1 MEQDNKSSNPIGI
14 KEAIKQEFVKCATDP
29 AYFMRKY
36 YMIQHPKRG
45 RIQFALYPFQD
56 KVLHQLKKND
66 YTVINKSRQLGI
78 STLASAYSLWLM
90 LFHRD
95 KNVLAIATKQE
106 TAKNIVTKI
115 RFAYQALPQWLRIKT
130 VEDNRLSLRL
140 ANGSQV
146 KAVAASPDAGRSEAV
161 SLLILDEAAF
171 IENIDTIFTAA
182 QQTLATGGQ
191 CIALS
196 TPNGTGNWFHQTF
209 TKAQAGENK
218 FVPLSLPWTVHPER
232 NQSWRDEQDII
243 LGIRNAAQECDCDFS
258 TSGQTVL
265 EPDYLNWI
273 EENTIEDPMEK
284 RGIDGNLWVWDQV
297 DYSKTYA
304 VIADVARGDGADY
317 SAFHVI
323 DIEAATQVAEYKG
336 HIDTRDYG
344 NLLVG
349 IATEYNDALLVIENA
364 NIGWDVVQTAIERG
378 YRNLYYSP
386 RSDIAL
392 TNVEMYLNKFDS
404 GDGMVPGFSTNLRT
418 RPLVISKMISY
429 INERACLIR
438 SRRLLEELRTFIWK
452 NGKAQAMSS
461 YNDDLTMAWGIGM
474 FLRDTALKFRQTGQD
489 LARAAMD
496 GMGKTNTQG
505 GFQIYSP
512 GSVSGENPY
521 SQTNIYGESED
532 IRWLL

>member
-1 MEQDNKSSNPIGI
+1 MEQGNKSNPNNI
-14 KEAIKQEFVKCATDP
+14 KEVIKQEFIKCAMDP

-45 RIQFALYPFQD
+45 RIQFALYPFQE
-56 KVLHQLKKND
+56 KVLKLLQTNE
-66 YTVINKSRQLGI
+66 YTITNKSRQLGI
-78 STLASAYSLWLM
+78 STLVSAYSLWLM

-115 RFAYQALPQWLRIKT
+115 RFAYQGLPNWLKIKT

-171 IENIDTIFTAA
+171 IENIDLIFTAA

-191 CIALS
+191 CIAVS
-196 TPNGTGNWFHQTF
+196 TPNGTGNWFHQTY
-209 TKAQAGENK
+209 TKAQIGENK
-218 FVPLSLPWTVHPER
+218 FIPLSLPWTVHPER
-232 NQSWRDEQDII
+232 TQVWRDEQDKI
-243 LGIRNAAQECDCDFS
+243 LGIRAAAQECDCNFS
-258 TSGQTVL
+258 TSGDTVI
-265 EPDYLNWI
+265 EPDLLNWI
-273 EENTIEDPMEK
+273 ESTTIEEPLEK
-284 RGIDGNLWVWDQV
+284 RGMDSNLWIWEPV

-304 VIADVARGDGADY
+304 IIADVARGDGKDY
-317 SAFHVI
+317 SAFHII
-323 DIEAATQVAEYKG
+323 DIESNTQVGEYKG
-336 HIDTRDYG
+336 QIGTREYG

-349 IATEYNDALLVIENA
+349 IATEFNDALLVIENN

-429 INERACLIR
+429 LNEKSCTIKSKRTLA
-438 SRRLLEELRTFIWK
+438 ELRTFIWK
-452 NGKAQAMSS
+452 NGKAQAMDS
-461 YNDDLTMAWGIGM
+461 YNDDLVMPLAIGM
-474 FLRDTALKFRQTGQD
+474 FLRDTALKFRQTGED
-489 LARAAMD
+489 LARASLN
-496 GMGKTNTQG
+496 GMGKTGNTS
-505 GFQIYSP
+505 FQIYSP
-512 GSVSGENPY
+512 SNYGSENPWK
-521 SQTNIYGESED
+521 QTNQLGQSED
-532 IRWLL
+532 ITWLL

>member
-1 MEQDNKSSNPIGI
+1 MSQDNNTSNPTSI

-45 RIQFALYPFQD
+45 RIQFALYPFQE
-56 KVLHQLKKND
+56 KVLHQFKKNE
-66 YTVINKSRQLGI
+66 YTIINKSRQLGI
-78 STLASAYSLWLM
+78 STLSSAYALWLM

-115 RFAYQALPQWLRIKT
+115 RFAYQALPNWLKIKT
-130 VEDNRLSLRL
+130 IEDNRLSLRL
-140 ANGSQV
+140 DNGSQV

-171 IENIDTIFTAA
+171 IDNIDVIFTAA

-209 TKAQAGENK
+209 TKAEMGENK
-218 FVPLSLPWTVHPER
+218 FVPLRLPWTVHPER
-232 NQSWRDEQDII
+232 NQKWRDEQDII
-243 LGIRNAAQECDCDFS
+243 LGLRNAAQECDCDFS

-265 EPDYLNWI
+265 EPDVLNWI
-273 EENTIEDPMEK
+273 EQNTIEEPIER
-284 RGIDGNLWVWDQV
+284 RGMDGNLWIWEPP
-297 DYSKTYA
+297 DYSKSYA
-304 VIADVARGDGADY
+304 VVADVARGDGSDF
-317 SAFHVI
+317 SAFHII
-323 DIEAATQVAEYKG
+323 DIETVTQVAEYKG
-336 HIDTRDYG
+336 QIDTRDYG

-386 RSDIAL
+386 TSDVAL
-392 TNVEMYLNKFDS
+392 TNVEMYLNRFDT
-404 GDGMVPGFSTNLRT
+404 GNGMVPGFTTSLKT
-418 RPLVISKMISY
+418 RPLAISKMISY
-429 INERACLIR
+429 ITERSCIIKSKR
-438 SRRLLEELRTFIWK
+438 TLEELRTFIWK

-461 YNDDLTMAWGIGM
+461 YNDDLTMALSIAL
-474 FLRDTALKFRQTGQD
+474 FLRDTALRFRQTGQD

-496 GMGKTNTQG
+496 GMGKTSSN

-512 GSVSGENPY
+512 GNANNQNPWIQENPY
-521 SQTNIYGESED
+521 GGHED
-532 IRWLL
+532 IKWLL

>member
-1 MEQDNKSSNPIGI
+1 MEQDSKSNPNNI
-14 KEAIKQEFVKCATDP
+14 KQAIKQEFVKCATDP

-45 RIQFALYPFQD
+45 RIQFALYPFQE
-56 KVLHQLKKND
+56 KVLKLLQNNE
-66 YTVINKSRQLGI
+66 YTITNKSRQLGI
-78 STLASAYSLWLM
+78 STLCSAYSLWLM

-115 RFAYQALPQWLRIKT
+115 RFAYQSLPNWLKIKT
-130 VEDNRLSLRL
+130 IEDNRLSLRL

-171 IENIDTIFTAA
+171 IDNIDLIFTAA

-191 CIALS
+191 CIAVS
-196 TPNGTGNWFHQTF
+196 TPNGTGNWFHKTF
-209 TKAQAGENK
+209 TAAQIGENK

-232 NQSWRDEQDII
+232 TKVWRDEQDKI
-243 LGIRNAAQECDCDFS
+243 LGVRDAAQECDCDFT
-258 TSGQTVL
+258 TSGNTVI
-265 EPDYLNWI
+265 EPDILNWI
-273 EENTIEDPMEK
+273 ENTTIEEPLEK
-284 RGIDGNLWVWDQV
+284 RGMDGNLWVWEPV
-297 DYSKTYA
+297 DYSKSYA
-304 VIADVARGDGADY
+304 VIADVARGDGKDY

-323 DIEAATQVAEYKG
+323 DIETVTQVAEYKG
-336 HIDTRDYG
+336 QIGTREYG

-349 IATEYNDALLVIENA
+349 ISTEYNDALLVIENN

-386 RSDIAL
+386 KSDVAL

-404 GDGMVPGFSTNLRT
+404 GDGMVPGFSTNQRT

-429 INERACLIR
+429 LNERSCNIKSKRTLT
-438 SRRLLEELRTFIWK
+438 ELRTFIWK
-452 NGKAQAMSS
+452 NGKAQAMDS
-461 YNDDLTMAWGIGM
+461 YNDDLVMPWSIAM
-474 FLRDTALKFRQTGQD
+474 FLRDTALRFRQTGED
-489 LARAAMD
+489 LARASLN
-496 GMGKTNTQG
+496 GMGKSGNNN
-505 GFQIYSP
+505 FQIYSP
-512 GSVSGENPY
+512 ADYGGENPWK
-521 SQTNIYGESED
+521 QTNVYGQSED
-532 IRWLL
+532 ITWLL